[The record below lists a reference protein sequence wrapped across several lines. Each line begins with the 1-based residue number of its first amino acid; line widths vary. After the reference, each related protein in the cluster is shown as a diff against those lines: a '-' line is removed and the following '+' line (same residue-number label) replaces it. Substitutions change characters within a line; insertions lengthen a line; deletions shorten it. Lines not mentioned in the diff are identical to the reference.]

1 MTKMVSLK
9 LLKNGFNLNI
19 LFNNNNPQS
28 NQHRLRVIRYFMM
41 MPLAIFN
48 GPAVASSFNKRTAS
62 SGATQCKVLVLSKGS
77 LSCRQVFAT

>member
-28 NQHRLRVIRYFMM
+28 NQHRLRVIRLTDAAASHFQRVQRWL
-41 MPLAIFN
+41 PL
-48 GPAVASSFNKRTAS
+48 FNKRTAS
-62 SGATQCKVLVLSKGS
+62 SGATSVKYWSFLRV
-77 LSCRQVFAT
+77 R